1 MRAGI
6 NRPDPGKSICDGLPA
21 GISSTRPV
29 IPTISTSGSHD
40 GEVHLSP
47 QFVDT
52 DQRLSEELLLA
63 EGLDRAVN
71 TVSAPVYDGLPP
83 RALSFPPEA
92 DMSMSPAAMFLSA
105 FSPVAS
111 TGPLPDDEGEEVAGY
126 TLGSIIGYGG
136 FSTIRRA
143 TAPTGDIVAVKIVRR
158 SDLSKSENASLAR
171 ERLNNEATIWQSL
184 SHENILPLFRS
195 VHTSYA
201 DFFVM
206 LYCPAGTLYHIL
218 KRDGRPGLPHDDAGM
233 MFRQVVRGLR
243 YLHEVVGIVHGDIKL
258 ENVLVDEMGVCRI
271 GDFGMAKKI
280 GQVDVGEQQM
290 QQDSSVRRHHSV
302 ITDRSPA
309 HIIHSKRHIKPGL
322 PAHLSL
328 IRHHSGPRHRNSSP
342 LPASQV
348 VSPPH
353 AVYEFQP
360 GSLPYASPELLT
372 PPSSSHP
379 YQPHPAQD
387 MWALGVMLYALL
399 TGRLPFTDSFEPR
412 LQMKIL
418 HVDANR
424 HVPFALPP
432 ECDTSRGRKGFR
444 LHSNER
450 ERRFFRPNRG
460 EPDLDILDEALRWTL
475 SPDAASSRSRRAD
488 SAMRSRSSVGTRPYH
503 QMNVDEREHF
513 LDEAEEWKGRRAGS
527 TPPSRTA
534 PWAIPRSGVSI
545 GISPAMTVARS
556 SPHVDGQFVLTSD
569 ATPIP
574 IPTNLR
580 SRSVGIEAHGR
591 HLGRI

>member
-1 MRAGI
+1 
-6 NRPDPGKSICDGLPA
+6 
-21 GISSTRPV
+21 
-29 IPTISTSGSHD
+29 
-40 GEVHLSP
+40 
-47 QFVDT
+47 
-52 DQRLSEELLLA
+52 
-63 EGLDRAVN
+63 
-71 TVSAPVYDGLPP
+71 
-83 RALSFPPEA
+83 
-92 DMSMSPAAMFLSA
+92 
-105 FSPVAS
+105 
-111 TGPLPDDEGEEVAGY
+111 
-126 TLGSIIGYGG
+126 
-136 FSTIRRA
+136 
-143 TAPTGDIVAVKIVRR
+143 
-158 SDLSKSENASLAR
+158 
-171 ERLNNEATIWQSL
+171 
-184 SHENILPLFRS
+184 
-195 VHTSYA
+195 
-201 DFFVM
+201 
-206 LYCPAGTLYHIL
+206 
-218 KRDGRPGLPHDDAGM
+218 
-233 MFRQVVRGLR
+233 
-243 YLHEVVGIVHGDIKL
+243 
-258 ENVLVDEMGVCRI
+258 MGVCRI

-387 MWALGVMLYALL
+387 MWALGVVLYALL

-418 HVDANR
+418 HGVFEMPTGIGRGAELVLKGCLEKSVSQRWDVVAVDEVGWSVGWEGSDDEESPAEKEITLMVLEAQQSRPPSGSRSALASVSRSSSRAPHGANDEDEDNHTRARSSSRHAASSTSRSTSCMSDSALSMSQPSFTTLTNSILSANSTSPLSVPRDLPYLGIPSQDFGERGRNPTKDEIRARLSSRSASPSVAPMTPTDSLLPVDANR

-444 LHSNER
+444 LRSNER

-527 TPPSRTA
+527 TPPSRTT